1 MKSLITDCLKPDN
14 LIWKPTRQQ
23 HVNTTAGLLPHQGT
37 AENRVLYANISGK
50 STSGLPQL
58 SKASCALDCIELADI
73 GLFVER
79 YTPILCA
86 QSHHF
91 SHQTSLIAGTKY
103 IYFFKNLW
111 LICPK
116 GQGRP
121 ILGAACG
128 RASYLL
134 SNTKRPLSGA
144 GWPTWGH
151 WRSQSWKII
160 TSEGRGS
167 RCGKHVLFKAF
178 GCPVGTGW

>member
-1 MKSLITDCLKPDN
+1 MWIHSWSPPSPRHS
-14 LIWKPTRQQ
+14 WKPSPLCQ
-23 HVNTTAGLLPHQGT
+23 HFREEHLWSASVIQSF
-37 AENRVLYANISGK
+37 LYPRLHWTGRYW
-50 STSGLPQL
+50 TF
-58 SKASCALDCIELADI
+58 CR
-73 GLFVER
+73 ER

-86 QSHHF
+86 ESHHF
-91 SHQTSLIAGTKY
+91 SHQISLIASTKY
-103 IYFFKNLW
+103 TYFFKNLW

-121 ILGAACG
+121 VLGVACG

-134 SNTKRPLSGA
+134 SDTKRPLSGA